1 MTRNDPRS
9 VLPRDSIGALN
20 MPRRESPQEPHG
32 ERIGVT
38 TSPTSGLGT
47 LTFEGDYATL
57 TFERRI
63 RHPVKLV
70 WEAITEPEHLAR
82 WYLTKARVEARE
94 GGSIGYR
101 PGRDPVQVQGNVGV
115 WGSAGRCR

>member
-9 VLPRDSIGALN
+9 VLPRASLGALN

-38 TSPTSGLGT
+38 TSPTSRSGT

-63 RHPVKLV
+63 RHPVQLV
-70 WEAITEPEHLAR
+70 WEAITQAEHLAR

-94 GGSIGYR
+94 GGSIEYLTG
-101 PGRDPVQVQGNVGV
+101 PAQVHVTWKILTCDPLPV
-115 WGSAGRCR
+115 RE